1 MKKLIYIFFLFTIFI
16 IASCQSCTTTS
27 YVPSKIEYVSADTV
41 TINILYSNYAL
52 KENIDTV
59 DVQDI
64 VIQKDI
70 KPIEIDTTFINNN
83 IQRAIVIKRDNTN
96 LSKKKSFIVIFNE

>member
-1 MKKLIYIFFLFTIFI
+1 MKKLVYIFFLFTIFI

-41 TINILYSNYAL
+41 TINILYSNSL

-70 KPIEIDTTFINNN
+70 KPIEIDTSFIRND
-83 IQRAIVIKRDNTN
+83 IQRAIIIKRDNTN
-96 LSKKKSFIVIFNE
+96 LSEKKSFIVIFNE

>member
-1 MKKLIYIFFLFTIFI
+1 MKKLVYIFFLFTIFI

-41 TINILYSNYAL
+41 TINILYSNSL
-52 KENIDTV
+52 KENIDTA
-59 DVQDI
+59 DVQNI

-96 LSKKKSFIVIFNE
+96 LSEKKSFIVIFNE